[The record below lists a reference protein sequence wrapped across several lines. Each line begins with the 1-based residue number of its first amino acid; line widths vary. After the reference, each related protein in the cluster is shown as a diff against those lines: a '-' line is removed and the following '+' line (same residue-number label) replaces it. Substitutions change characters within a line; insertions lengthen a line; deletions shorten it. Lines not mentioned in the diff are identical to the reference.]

1 MCHASIDNS
10 AVSEGGE
17 SSSMQSIIK
26 ESYLKQPRFPT
37 TKANPL

>member
-10 AVSEGGE
+10 AVSDGNE
-17 SSSMQSIIK
+17 SSSMPSSIK
-26 ESYLKQPRFPT
+26 ESYLKQPRFQT